1 MAAAM
6 SLLIAILC
14 ATTAQLVV
22 AFIARRPL
30 GASLRGVRS
39 WRDVTFIGTGWL
51 PATPE
56 GADFTADQV
65 PAIVSANAFIDALAE
80 LPLATWLD
88 IGRSLA
94 DGRPNSAARDAARAS
109 LTTAIHDCEL
119 DVAAWYVRDA
129 VETCACLV
137 FSVARTCSTHDR
149 CAFDAARG
157 AANDCALGFL
167 AREGLASESLRALS
181 APFARAIELKT
192 PSTCL

>member
-1 MAAAM
+1 MRERHPLRLLYERGPFVCAAFTARRIAWQCHSMAAAM

-94 DGRPNSAARDAARAS
+94 DGRPNSAARD
-109 LTTAIHDCEL
+109 
-119 DVAAWYVRDA
+119 
-129 VETCACLV
+129 
-137 FSVARTCSTHDR
+137 
-149 CAFDAARG
+149 
-157 AANDCALGFL
+157 
-167 AREGLASESLRALS
+167 
-181 APFARAIELKT
+181 
-192 PSTCL
+192 